1 MQGGNV
7 NPLLWEKEGGAVG
20 GKTRPGGLEMGP
32 SHDWIFF
39 N

>member
-7 NPLLWEKEGGAVG
+7 SPLPWEKEGGAVG
-20 GKTRPGGLEMGP
+20 GKMRPGALEMGP
-32 SHDWIFF
+32 SHDWTVF